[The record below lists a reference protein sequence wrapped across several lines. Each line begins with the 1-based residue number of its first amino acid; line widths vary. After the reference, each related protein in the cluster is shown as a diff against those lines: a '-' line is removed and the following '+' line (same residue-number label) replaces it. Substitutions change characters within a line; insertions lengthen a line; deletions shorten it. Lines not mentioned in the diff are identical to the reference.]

1 LPPRRKWSAK
11 TLAPAAAALK
21 SGATYGE
28 AGALIGISAAAATML
43 AVRGLLPRST
53 QTWRPPSARVAR
65 RDAGSVARL
74 AKIQRWID
82 DEHLT
87 ASRVAKRLGV
97 SRQRVSQWKRDGKL
111 VFTIL

>member
-1 LPPRRKWSAK
+1 MRWTIKEP
-11 TLAPAAAALK
+11 
-21 SGATYGE
+21 
-28 AGALIGISAAAATML
+28 
-43 AVRGLLPRST
+43 
-53 QTWRPPSARVAR
+53 
-65 RDAGSVARL
+65 
-74 AKIQRWID
+74 KIQRWID